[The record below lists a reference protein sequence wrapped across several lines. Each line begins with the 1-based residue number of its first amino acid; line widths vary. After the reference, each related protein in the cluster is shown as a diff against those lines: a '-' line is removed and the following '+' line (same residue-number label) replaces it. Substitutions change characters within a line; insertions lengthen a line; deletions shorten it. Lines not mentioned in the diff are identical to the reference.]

1 MKDNMDKYNIDSHKL
16 VYHVHRVNGW
26 LEGKNIYPIYAEISP
41 TGACNHRCV
50 FCGLDFMEYKPR
62 YLEREKLEKRVFEMW
77 SLGLK
82 SVMYAGE
89 GEPLLHKEIGDI
101 ILFTKK
107 AGVDVAL
114 TTNGVLLNKELVDK
128 TLGSIEWIK
137 ISINAGTKET
147 YSKIHRTKPNDFDRV
162 FENMS
167 YAVKARGKNGYKTT
181 LGMQLLLLPDNWHEA
196 ELLAEKAKDTGLDYL
211 VIKPYS
217 QHLSGKSTEY
227 KNVKYSDYLHLS
239 DTLEKYNGEDF
250 SVIFRMDSMNKWDE
264 GKHEYEQ
271 CLALP
276 FWSYIDAGGNVWGCS
291 CYLNDE
297 RFYYGNINDDSFEA
311 IWNGEKRKMSLELVR
326 TELNTSQ
333 CRVNCRM
340 DKINKYLWNLKH
352 PVEHVNFI

>member
-1 MKDNMDKYNIDSHKL
+1 MDKYNIDSHKL
-16 VYHVHRVNGW
+16 VYHVKRVNDW

-62 YLEREKLEKRVFEMW
+62 FLDKELLNKRLFEMG
-77 SLGLK
+77 SFGLK
-82 SVMYAGE
+82 SIMYAGE

-101 ILFTKK
+101 ILCTKK
-107 AGVDVAL
+107 AGIDVAV
-114 TTNGVLLNKELVDK
+114 TTNGVLLNKKLVDK

-147 YSKIHRTKPNDFDRV
+147 YSKIHGTNPNDFDRV
-162 FENMS
+162 VDNLR
-167 YAVKARGKNGYKTT
+167 YAVRARAENSYKTVI
-181 LGMQLLLLPDNWHEA
+181 GMQLLLLPDNWQEV
-196 ELLAEKAKDTGLDYL
+196 ELLAEKAKEIGLDYL

-217 QHLSGKSTEY
+217 QHLLGKSTEY
-227 KNVKYSDYLHLS
+227 KNVKYSDYSHLS
-239 DTLEKYNGEDF
+239 CALEKFNDKKF
-250 SVIFRMDSMNKWDE
+250 NVIFRMDTMNKWDE
-264 GKHEYEQ
+264 GKHEYDQ

-291 CYLNDE
+291 CFLGNE
-297 RFYYGNINDDSFEA
+297 RFYYGNINDDTFEA
-311 IWNGEKRKMSLELVR
+311 IWTGEKRKISLQWVNSELD
-326 TELNTSQ
+326 TSQ

-340 DKINKYLWNLKH
+340 DKINKYLWNLMH

>member
-1 MKDNMDKYNIDSHKL
+1 MDKYNIDSHKL
-16 VYHVHRVNGW
+16 VYHVDRVNEW
-26 LEGKNIYPIYAEISP
+26 LKGKNIYPIYAEISP

-62 YLEREKLEKRVFEMW
+62 YLEREILEKRISEMS

-107 AGVDVAL
+107 AGIDVAL
-114 TTNGVLLNKELVDK
+114 TTNGVFLNQELIDK

-147 YSKIHRTKPNDFDRV
+147 YSKIHRTKPTDFDRV

-167 YAVKARGKNGYKTT
+167 YAVKARFENGYKTT

-196 ELLAEKAKDTGLDYL
+196 ELLAQKAKDTGLDYL
-211 VIKPYS
+211 IIKPYS
-217 QHLSGKSTEY
+217 QHLLGKSTAY

-239 DTLEKYNGEDF
+239 DTLEKFNDEKF
-250 SVIFRMDSMNKWDE
+250 SVIFRMNTMNKWDE
-264 GKHEYEQ
+264 RKHEYEQ

-297 RFYYGNINDDSFEA
+297 RFYYGNINNEPFQE
-311 IWNGEKRKMSLELVR
+311 IWTGEKRNKSLQWVNSELD
-326 TELNTSQ
+326 TSQ

-340 DKINKYLWNLKH
+340 DKINIYLRNLKY

>member
-1 MKDNMDKYNIDSHKL
+1 MDKYNIDSHKL
-16 VYHVHRVNGW
+16 VYHVHRVNEW
-26 LEGKNIYPIYAEISP
+26 LEGINIYPIYAEISP

-62 YLEREKLEKRVFEMW
+62 FLNKEVLKKRLSEMGT
-77 SLGLK
+77 LGLK
-82 SVMYAGE
+82 SIMYAGE
-89 GEPLLHKEIGDI
+89 GEPLLHKEIVDI
-101 ILFTKK
+101 ILHTKK
-107 AGVDVAL
+107 AGIDVAL
-114 TTNGVLLNKELVDK
+114 TTNGVLLNKEFVDN

-147 YSKIHRTKPNDFDRV
+147 YSKIHGTKPNDFDRV
-162 FENMS
+162 IENMR
-167 YAVKARGKNGYKTT
+167 YAVKVRREKGYKTT
-181 LGMQLLLLPDNWHEA
+181 LGMQLLLLPENWHEA
-196 ELLAEKAKDTGLDYL
+196 EILAQKAKDIGMDYL
-211 VIKPYS
+211 IIKPYS
-217 QHLSGKSTEY
+217 QHLLGNSTKY
-227 KNVKYSDYLHLS
+227 QNVKYSDYFPLS
-239 DTLEKYNGEDF
+239 DTLEKYNDENF

-276 FWSYIDAGGNVWGCS
+276 FWSYIDAGGDVWGCS

-311 IWNGEKRKMSLELVR
+311 IWNGEQRKRSLQWVNSKLD
-326 TELNTSQ
+326 TSQ

-340 DKINKYLWNLKH
+340 DKINKYLWNLKY